1 MKMKE
6 IIKPIPFDMGM
17 DVSKIKGH
25 VRIEL
30 TNPKTGE
37 VEVRESDNMM
47 TNAMAEYF
55 QNCGFLN
62 FPNVDLNN
70 MVIDLLGGVMAFDQ
84 PIDDDPTIVHVPAG
98 CKMTCN
104 GSVGVVNSSVS
115 PSELGSWVNDPE
127 VSGWIADNVYQQTYS
142 YLEQQGNGTISTV
155 CLTGKNYGYAGEGNC
170 RSLVRHPTKVNIAN
184 LGGTVTSYSGI
195 PGWLFGFDLTDST
208 VYSFSIEDVVVEE
221 ETVKKGFVRKYRLP
235 ICKLDLNS
243 TRSNPILLSE
253 TEVTLDDDIKG
264 GHGYDAVFLS
274 QPMSNGTLLV
284 WNTPK
289 RETSGQYGPNKYWG
303 VDWTQYL
310 WTITKTGTLT
320 KETVVN
326 TTGDNTL
333 QGLGAAIFDGN
344 YCFFPKTH
352 TRVHSTYYYW
362 VQEIDSRTI
371 YVWNRNT
378 GDMTHIDNP
387 YGASAGIGDNV
398 TNMLNYKQNN
408 ERIGWLFQH
417 GTHDGRIVTTG
428 DYPVVVDV
436 ANEACY
442 PNNANANSYGY
453 LYDVSGLIRTNGAN
467 LYRDQSYIASIFE
480 VDPPIVKDA
489 TRTMK
494 IIYTITF
501 PTGGESNA

>member
-6 IIKPIPFDMGM
+6 TIKPIPFDMGM

-30 TNPKTGE
+30 TDPKTGE
-37 VEVRESDNMM
+37 VEVREADNMM

-104 GSVGVVNSSVS
+104 GSVGAVNSSIS

-170 RSLVRHPTKVNIAN
+170 RSQVKHSTKTNITG
-184 LGGTVTSYSGI
+184 LSGTRTAYSGI
-195 PGWLFGFDLTDST
+195 PGYVFNLNLTDST
-208 VYSFSIEDVVVEE
+208 CYSFAIESVVVEE
-221 ETVKKGFVRKYRLP
+221 QTVKKGFLRKYRLP
-235 ICKLDLNS
+235 ISKIDLNS
-243 TRSNPILLSE
+243 TRTAPILLSE
-253 TEVTLDDDIKG
+253 EEVTIDSDLENATWIAEPHG
-264 GHGYDAVFLS
+264 QNLLLWNVIGHGGSAD
-274 QPMSNGTLLV
+274 PPKNWGT
-284 WNTPK
+284 T
-289 RETSGQYGPNKYWG
+289 
-303 VDWTQYL
+303 WTQYL
-310 WTITKTGTLT
+310 WTLT
-320 KETVVN
+320 PAGVLSKETVVN
-326 TTGDNTL
+326 TTGEALHGL
-333 QGLGAAIFDGN
+333 QAAHFIGN
-344 YCFFPKTH
+344 YCFFVDAFSWEYSYGGHCVIATNK
-352 TRVHSTYYYW
+352 
-362 VQEIDSRTI
+362 I
-371 YVWNRNT
+371 YVWDRST
-378 GDMTHIDNP
+378 GDMTSITNP
-387 YGASAGIGDNV
+387 YGCYECGSKYTPWYQQYSSAGWAI
-398 TNMLNYKQNN
+398 
-408 ERIGWLFQH
+408 QH
-417 GTHDGRIVTTG
+417 SVPEGRFVTTG
-428 DYPVVVDV
+428 GYPFICDFV
-436 ANEACY
+436 NGECY
-442 PNNANANSYGY
+442 PNNADTTSLGDSYEA
-453 LYDVSGLIRTNGAN
+453 DSLIRYNGSN
-467 LYRDQSYIASIFE
+467 LYRDQTYIASIFE